1 MPRTITTEFHLTQI
15 KEYSWTVKVNVPHA
29 QVIEN
34 YVVTDDEFTATP
46 EGLKQLP
53 VEFSADEQAALD
65 GLMLRALKRA
75 AIREEVD
82 VEPQI
87 KPTTDTVD
95 EIADVI
101 PVGTITVKPIGKLVV
116 E

>member
-1 MPRTITTEFHLTQI
+1 
-15 KEYSWTVKVNVPHA
+15 
-29 QVIEN
+29 
-34 YVVTDDEFTATP
+34 
-46 EGLKQLP
+46 
-53 VEFSADEQAALD
+53 
-65 GLMLRALKRA
+65 
-75 AIREEVD
+75 VD